1 MNFYSHASLRQMLII
16 PYVVLVV
23 LAATIIGMLSYNAGR
38 DAVDT
43 LSDHVLRETVN
54 RISQAV
60 DKHISGSEAVLET
73 AFPTDIPPPSSI
85 KDDLDALRTRLWLAT
100 SIHRNPNNYAYYGNR
115 DGHFI
120 GLWRFS
126 ETEAELRLR
135 TDGVS
140 PRSIYHYS
148 RIHGELGIPEQ
159 EMRIFE
165 PRKRPWYKAGH
176 ETTKQTWT
184 SIYIDFKTLQLV
196 STRARR
202 VNNAAGEFEGVVA
215 TDLSMQL
222 LNQFLKDLK
231 LSPNGFA
238 FIVEPDGNLVAT
250 SRGPHLHNDGGEDN
264 SRLNAMVSGDPWIAT
279 TYTVVKELTE
289 HGDAPTGTRTSSF
302 TGPNGDVIQAG
313 YARLR
318 DAAGLDWIVA
328 VAVPRNDFMQKVTEN
343 VRQTVI
349 MAIIACLFIAL
360 IGFVTL
366 NVISKRLRQLSTA
379 AREIGEGVLDAKI
392 PVDRND
398 EIGELAKSFATMQ
411 KHLLTD
417 RLTGIPNREAV
428 VRRIEDRIIRQRR
441 RGDSHP
447 FAVLFVDLN
456 EFKQINDRFGHDAGD
471 RVLKEIGQR
480 LTKNLRESDLAAR
493 YGGDEFIV
501 FLGEVE
507 NRNDAIALREELE
520 RVLAT
525 PLQSLVNI
533 AVDGATFTVSA
544 SIGIAL
550 CPEDGLDLETLLKR
564 SDEDMYLRKQA

>member
-1 MNFYSHASLRQMLII
+1 MLTI
-16 PYVVLVV
+16 PYVVLVL
-23 LAATIIGMLSYNAGR
+23 LAATVIGLLSYNAGS

-43 LSDHVLRETVN
+43 LSDNLLIETVN

-85 KDDLDALRTRLWLAT
+85 NDDLDELRTRFWLAT

-115 DGHFI
+115 NGNFI

-135 TDGVS
+135 TDGQS

-148 RIHGELGIPEQ
+148 RIHGELGKPEQ

-165 PRKRPWYKAGH
+165 PRNRPWYKAGFD
-176 ETTKQTWT
+176 TAKQTWT

-202 VNNAAGEFEGVVA
+202 VNNAEGEFEGVVA
-215 TDLSMQL
+215 TDLSMKL
-222 LNQFLKDLK
+222 LNQFLKNLK

-250 SRGPHLHNDGGEDN
+250 SRGSLLRKEGDDDN
-264 SRLNAMVSGDPWIAT
+264 RRMSAIDSGDPWIAA

-289 HGDAPTGTRTSSF
+289 HGNPATGTRTSSF

-343 VRQTVI
+343 VHQTI
-349 MAIIACLFIAL
+349 ILAIIACLFIAL

-366 NVISKRLRQLSTA
+366 NVITKRLRQLSTV
-379 AREIGEGVLDAKI
+379 AREIGEGHLDAKI
-392 PVDRND
+392 PADRND
-398 EIGELAKSFATMQ
+398 EIGELAKSFANMQ

-441 RGDSHP
+441 RGDNHP
-447 FAVLFVDLN
+447 FAVLFIDLN
-456 EFKQINDRFGHDAGD
+456 EFKQINDRFGHGAGD
-471 RVLKEIGQR
+471 LVLKEIGQR
-480 LTKNLRESDLAAR
+480 LIKKLRISDLAAR

-501 FLGEVE
+501 FLDEVE
-507 NRNDAIALREELE
+507 NRKDAIALREELE
-520 RVLAT
+520 RVLAM
-525 PLQSLVNI
+525 PLQSLVDI
-533 AVDGATFTVSA
+533 AEDSTTFTTGA

-564 SDEDMYLRKQA
+564 SDEDMYLRKQAQITDSVAPN